1 MKKGT
6 QKMQN
11 NKFTGILPAIF
22 SVYDENMNVL
32 TATVEKMVNY
42 QLESGATGFYVGG
55 NTGECT
61 VLPAKTRK
69 QMLEAVVAAN
79 RGRGT
84 VIAHIGAGHLDETLD
99 LLEHANTVGVDAVA
113 SLPPSLSSYYSMAE
127 TIEYYRLL
135 AEKSKAPVIAYITG
149 VLAGDPVEFAEKV
162 SKIPGVMGIKLTI
175 PNYYAFGRVVTA
187 GGGKLNILNGP
198 DETMIC
204 GLAEGA
210 DGAIGTTYNF
220 LPRLANGIYSDFM
233 AGNIAGAREKQ
244 QKLNTMIPI
253 ALGKNLAYW
262 KAVMT
267 TMGYDMG
274 YTVAPCIMPTEEEIA
289 DLKKKLEAIGFYE
302 WI

>member
-1 MKKGT
+1 MS
-6 QKMQN
+6 
-11 NKFTGILPAIF
+11 NKLFTGIMPAIF

-32 TATVEKMVNY
+32 TDTVAKMVDF
-42 QLESGATGFYVGG
+42 QLEGGATGFYVGG

-79 RGRGT
+79 RGRGA

-99 LLEHANTVGVDAVA
+99 LLEHANAVGVDAIA
-113 SLPPSLSSYYSMAE
+113 SLPPSLTSYYNMEE
-127 TIEYYRLL
+127 TIAYYRLL
-135 AEKSKAPVIAYITG
+135 AEKSKAPVIAYVTG
-149 VLAGDPVEFAEKV
+149 VLRGDPVVFAERLAE
-162 SKIPGVMGIKLTI
+162 IPNVVGIKLTI
-175 PNYYAFGRVVTA
+175 PDYYAFGRVVTA

-204 GLAEGA
+204 GLVEGA

-220 LPRLANGIYSDFM
+220 LPRLACGIYNDFM

-244 QKLNTMIPI
+244 QRLTSMIPI
-253 ALGKNLAYW
+253 ALGKGIAAW
-262 KAVMT
+262 KAIMT
-267 TMGYDMG
+267 TMGFDMG
-274 YTVAPCIMPTEEEIA
+274 YTVAPATMPTEEDVAEMKA
-289 DLKKKLEAIGFYE
+289 RLEELGFYN